1 MLTPADMALCGLDPE
16 TLFAPLAGRKTIG
29 LAVSGGA
36 DSLALMLLYAAWSGT
51 KPRAIVY
58 TVDHGL
64 RPEAQAEAAMVAR
77 EAGKLGLSCR
87 ALAWTG
93 DKPSTGRQSA
103 ARKARY
109 GLIAQAMD
117 ADGAEI
123 LLTAHHLRD
132 QAETVLMRLA
142 HGSGVSG
149 LGGIRTFSSVEGICV
164 FRPLL
169 GVSPETLAT
178 LVARAGLS
186 PAFDPSNADGTY
198 ERTRWRDALPGL
210 ADLGLAPDRL
220 GKAAE
225 RLQRIDALAI
235 RATDGFIAGHGTLDP
250 LGIVRI
256 EREAFGTA
264 DPEIRVRVIERAL
277 AGVSGVQSFFLSRI
291 EALAERIAAG
301 ARFTATLAG
310 TRILA
315 EANTIVIHREA
326 GRRGLP
332 TASLAPGQSLVWDG
346 RFVVKAAI
354 AGTIGPATGLGREAF
369 GALTGGTLA
378 GPVAGL
384 RAAPLVRDAHGE
396 IAAIGGIEVGEG
408 FSVEQIPLTSWAGNC
423 GNRPPDG
430 AVALVSPE

>member
-186 PAFDPSNADGTY
+186 PAFDPSNADRTY

-235 RATDGFIAGHGTLDP
+235 RATDGFIAGHAARDP

-301 ARFTATLAG
+301 TRFTA
-310 TRILA
+310 
-315 EANTIVIHREA
+315 
-326 GRRGLP
+326 
-332 TASLAPGQSLVWDG
+332 
-346 RFVVKAAI
+346 
-354 AGTIGPATGLGREAF
+354 
-369 GALTGGTLA
+369 
-378 GPVAGL
+378 
-384 RAAPLVRDAHGE
+384 
-396 IAAIGGIEVGEG
+396 
-408 FSVEQIPLTSWAGNC
+408 
-423 GNRPPDG
+423 
-430 AVALVSPE
+430 